1 MNRQRQR
8 PRLHISHGPKK
19 KVEYEQ
25 PPNLG
30 CLSPDLQ
37 PCSPPTFCHESESG
51 ASNEKYIH
59 IGKYVV
65 HQVSA
70 SQDTC
75 TAVDTATGD
84 EYKCKVSTYLM
95 VSISIKLDLCD
106 IAFLCNAS
114 PPKALIKQY
123 LSDSHSIM
131 FMPVSNM
138 VQKYI
143 QKIRYFISKRALFI
157 CL

>member
-51 ASNEKYIH
+51 ATNEKFIH
-59 IGKYVV
+59 VGKYVV
-65 HQVSA
+65 HQVSS

-75 TAVDTATGD
+75 TAVDIASGD
-84 EYKCKVSTYLM
+84 EYKCKVSSFSNNLFLNERDLTLTLFGC
-95 VSISIKLDLCD
+95 KLYQM
-106 IAFLCNAS
+106 
-114 PPKALIKQY
+114 K
-123 LSDSHSIM
+123 
-131 FMPVSNM
+131 
-138 VQKYI
+138 
-143 QKIRYFISKRALFI
+143 RFII
-157 CL
+157 IGI